1 MRPDDHDDSNRIIS
15 LPQLE
20 ARWTSDEA
28 TTVVR
33 LAGHLDA
40 TAEDEVCRITT
51 VADAAPGIYIDLTD
65 VQYVDDVG
73 LDLVQELERH
83 PAIVIQG
90 TSPAIERARA

>member
-1 MRPDDHDDSNRIIS
+1 MNEPDRIIS

-20 ARWTSDEA
+20 ARWVSDEA

-40 TAEDEVCRITT
+40 TAEDEVRRITT

-65 VQYVDDVG
+65 VRYVDEVG

-83 PAIVIQG
+83 PAIVIRG